1 MVRNMPAEVYSG
13 YAAELHA
20 AICTLDD
27 KSCSEFAV
35 NVLDALRT
43 RRRIYVCGNGG
54 SAANAS
60 HFAGDTAKTLR
71 DGKGN
76 TLLISCLSDNQA
88 CMMAIANDIEYSEI
102 FRHQLEGVIEKRD
115 ILVAISG
122 SGNSPNI
129 LRAVDYANTV
139 GALTVGLCGF
149 NGGRLKETAKLP
161 LHVKSNNMEV
171 VEDVHLSILHY
182 VKRYVMKEAGLL

>member
-1 MVRNMPAEVYSG
+1 MSAEVYSG
-13 YAAELHA
+13 YAKELHE
-20 AICTLDD
+20 AIRSLDD
-27 KSCSEFAV
+27 EACGEFAR

-88 CMMAIANDIEYSEI
+88 CMMAIANDLEYSEI
-102 FRHQLEGVIEKRD
+102 FRHQLEGVLEKRD

-149 NGGRLKETAKLP
+149 NGGRLKEMAKLP
-161 LHVKSNNMEV
+161 LHVKCNNMEV

>member
-1 MVRNMPAEVYSG
+1 MNMSADDYSG
-13 YAAELHA
+13 YAEELHA
-20 AICTLDD
+20 AIRTLDD
-27 KSCSEFAV
+27 RSCGEFAL

-60 HFAGDTAKTLR
+60 HFAGDTAKSIR
-71 DGKGN
+71 DDQGN
-76 TLLISCLSDNQA
+76 GLLISCLSDNQA
-88 CMMAIANDIEYSEI
+88 CMMAIANDLEYSEI

-129 LRAVDYANTV
+129 LRAVEHANTA

-149 NGGRLKETAKLP
+149 NGGRLKEMAQLP
-161 LHVKSNNMEV
+161 LHVQSSNMEV

-182 VKRYVMKEAGLL
+182 VKRYVMKEVGLL

>member
-1 MVRNMPAEVYSG
+1 MSADLYSTYAKEV
-13 YAAELHA
+13 HA
-20 AICTLDD
+20 AIDTLDD
-27 KSCSEFAV
+27 AACAQFAV
-35 NVLDALRT
+35 EVLDALRT

-60 HFAGDTAKTLR
+60 HFAGDTAKAVR
-71 DGKGN
+71 DDKGN
-76 TLLISCLSDNQA
+76 MLLISCLSDNQA
-88 CMMAIANDIEYSEI
+88 CMMAIANDLEYSEI
-102 FRHQLEGVIEKRD
+102 FRHQLDGVMEARD

-122 SGNSPNI
+122 SGNSANV
-129 LRAVDYANTV
+129 LRAVDYANSI

-149 NGGRLKETAKLP
+149 NGGRLREISKLP

-182 VKRYVMKEAGLL
+182 VKRYVIEKAGSR